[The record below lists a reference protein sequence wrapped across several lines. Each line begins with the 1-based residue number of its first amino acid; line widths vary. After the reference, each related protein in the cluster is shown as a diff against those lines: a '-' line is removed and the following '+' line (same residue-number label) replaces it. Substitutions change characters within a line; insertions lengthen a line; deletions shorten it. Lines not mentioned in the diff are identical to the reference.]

1 MLTISVACLAVVAHG
16 QDIRGVAPV
25 VGLRTHS
32 PTDVLLTG
40 ATLVANP
47 DHYLKDLG
55 SEDSAKDSD
64 ENASTGDVLIRAGR
78 IVAVSDSIEPPPGCR
93 VVDCSGKTI
102 YAGWINAWQEVPSD
116 SLTSGDDYW
125 NANIVVNREVR
136 DLSSVPDAGKLR
148 SQGFTTTVLAP
159 KGRILGGQPSVWSLN
174 ESKDDPDNSHAG
186 PQRIAD
192 LKWMTAALSVPR
204 GNDSGERY
212 PNSPMGA
219 VALLR
224 QSLYDAQWYRDA
236 SAAHDANPSLPQ
248 PDHSETLQ
256 TLHQALVGSTFVFDC
271 PNERMAL
278 RAQKIAN
285 EFSLRSIVRGSG
297 REYREAA
304 AIAALDRVL
313 LLPLDFPEAP
323 DVATPESAREVDLVN
338 LMDWKFAPTNPA
350 EMVRQGATICLTT
363 DRLDDP
369 GKFLAR
375 LRTAVKRGLS
385 RRDAIA
391 ALTTTPAGM
400 LGLERSHGRIAAGM
414 SANLIVASGDLFE
427 KDTKVWK
434 VLVDGQEFVVN
445 EEPETKVAS
454 LVGSWKLRMP
464 ADSATQVELAITQK
478 DGRLSAE
485 LIGTTP
491 KEETDEEVLEGEK
504 ENLKESSDE
513 SVDGDTASSKTDDE
527 ESDTESESDAS
538 DETKSEEEG
547 SKENKDEEPKEQTSK
562 QKLKKIVQRL
572 DQFAGQITCEDSE
585 DALCQALGLPE
596 GTHRVVIRSGAK
608 SLEKVSES
616 EPLSIE
622 FYPIGKPARRFETS
636 WVEPETDSDK
646 TPEEESTDEKA
657 SDDEAPE
664 DKDVESD
671 DSDDS
676 KDADGEQPPEGELAS
691 AEPEQAP
698 EESAADEPVVE
709 ELQVVRPLGVYGRSE
724 PVAPVT
730 RVLFQGALVWTC
742 EDRDDLRVPETP
754 MDVLVENGRIVTVDE
769 HITVPTGEDC
779 TIIDA
784 SGKHITPGLIDCHS
798 HAATDGGI
806 NESGQVVTSEVRV
819 GDFIDNTDITIYR
832 QLAGGVTT
840 ANILHGSANPI
851 GGQNQVVKFRW
862 GDSMDD
868 FRFQDAPLG
877 IKFALGENV
886 KRNTSRY
893 PNTRMGVEQLLRDQ
907 FLAAREYAGAH
918 RRWSSGQRDTL
929 PPRVDLQLQTLVE
942 IQDGKRWIH
951 CHSYRQDEI
960 MATLD
965 VLDEFGIRIGSL
977 QHILEGYKVADRM
990 VEHGAMASSFAD
1002 WWAYKFEVYDAIPY
1016 NGVLMHNKGIVVSYN
1031 SDDAEMGRHLN
1042 TEAGKAIKY
1051 GGVPPTEALKFVTLN
1066 PAKQLRIE
1074 DRVGSIEVGKE
1085 ADLVVWSGPPMSTT
1099 SRCEQTWI
1107 DGRPMFR
1114 LEDEAK
1120 LRARDEA
1127 WRNELI
1133 QELLDGKPKTD
1144 SEEPSKDDDEKALAD
1159 HQTMELKE
1167 EERWLRYDEFC
1178 NSRGAQQSV
1187 QQNARQAAQQAA
1199 KSQRSEEVQ

>member
-1 MLTISVACLAVVAHG
+1 MLTVSMACLAIVAHG
-16 QDIRGVAPV
+16 QDVRGVAPV
-25 VGLRTHS
+25 VGLRTNS

-40 ATLVANP
+40 AILVTNP
-47 DHYLKDLG
+47 DYYLKDLG
-55 SEDSAKDSD
+55 ADESAKDSD
-64 ENASTGDVLIRAGR
+64 EKVATGDVLIRSGR

-102 YAGWINAWQEVPSD
+102 YAGWINAWQEVSGD

-125 NANIVVNREVR
+125 NANIVANREVEE
-136 DLSSVPDAGKLR
+136 LLSVPNAGKLR

-159 KGRILGGQPSVWSLN
+159 KGRIIGGQPSVWSLN
-174 ESKDDPDNSHAG
+174 ESKDEVDNAHAG

-278 RAQKIAN
+278 RAQNIAN
-285 EFSLRSIVRGSG
+285 EFSMRSIIRGSG
-297 REYREAA
+297 REYRESE
-304 AIAALDRVL
+304 AIAALDRVM

-323 DVATPESAREVDLVN
+323 DVSTPESAREVDLVS

-350 EMVRQGATICLTT
+350 EMIRQGATVCLTT

-375 LRTAVKRGLS
+375 LRTAVERGLS

-391 ALTTTPAGM
+391 SLTTTPAGL
-400 LGLERSHGRIAAGM
+400 LGLDRNHGRIAGGM
-414 SANLIVASGDLFE
+414 SANLIVADGDLFE
-427 KDTKVWK
+427 KETKVWK
-434 VLVDGQEFVVN
+434 VLVDGQEFVIN

-464 ADSATQVELAITQK
+464 ADSATQVELAISQK

-485 LIGTTP
+485 LIGKTP
-491 KEETDEEVLEGEK
+491 AETSEEISTD
-504 ENLKESSDE
+504 
-513 SVDGDTASSKTDDE
+513 
-527 ESDTESESDAS
+527 ESESDDSKEGESETDAS
-538 DETKSEEEG
+538 DDEDAD
-547 SKENKDEEPKEQTSK
+547 ENDTDERDTDKKDDEPTEKTSK

-572 DQFAGQITCEDSE
+572 DQFAGQITCGDS
-585 DALCQALGLPE
+585 DDDLCQALGLSE
-596 GTHRVVIRSGAK
+596 GTHRVVIRSSAK
-608 SLEKVSES
+608 TLADVSNA

-622 FYPIGKPARRFETS
+622 FYPIGQSSRRFQTS
-636 WVEPETDSDK
+636 WMEPEPEADDDSEDEDSADVEASNDDK
-646 TPEEESTDEKA
+646 DESEGT
-657 SDDEAPE
+657 DDEGAD
-664 DKDVESD
+664 DK
-671 DSDDS
+671 
-676 KDADGEQPPEGELAS
+676 KPEGELAS
-691 AEPEQAP
+691 VDSAKETSE
-698 EESAADEPVVE
+698 EESSID
-709 ELQVVRPLGVYGRSE
+709 ELQIVRPLGAYGRSE
-724 PVAPVT
+724 PVARPT
-730 RVLFQGALVWTC
+730 KVLFQGALVWTC
-742 EDRDDLRVPETP
+742 EDRDDLQVPETP
-754 MDVLVENGRIVTVDE
+754 MDVLVEDGRIVAVEE

-806 NESGQVVTSEVRV
+806 NESGQVVTAEVRI
-819 GDFIDNTDITIYR
+819 GDFIDHTDITIYR

-840 ANILHGSANPI
+840 ANVLHGSANPI
-851 GGQNQVVKFRW
+851 GGQNLVVKFRW
-862 GDSMDD
+862 GDSMDA
-868 FRFQDAPLG
+868 FRFKDAPLG

-886 KRNTSRY
+886 KRSTSRY

-907 FLAAREYAGAH
+907 LLAAREYASAH
-918 RRWSSGQRDTL
+918 RRWNSGERNTL

-965 VLDEFGIRIGSL
+965 VLDEFGIRIGTL

-990 VEHGAMASSFAD
+990 AEHGAMASSFAD

-1042 TEAGKAIKY
+1042 TEAGKAVKY

-1074 DRVGSIEVGKE
+1074 DRVGSIEEGKD

-1099 SRCEQTWI
+1099 SRCEQTWV

-1114 LEDEAK
+1114 LEDDAEMQ
-1120 LRARDEA
+1120 ARDEA

-1133 QELLDGKPKTD
+1133 QELLDGKPKYD
-1144 SEEPSKDDDEKALAD
+1144 SDDSSEDDEDKSLSNRRM
-1159 HQTMELKE
+1159 MELAE
-1167 EERWLRYDEFC
+1167 EDRWLRYDEFC
-1178 NSRGAQQSV
+1178 NSRGAQQRA
-1187 QQNARQAAQQAA
+1187 QQNAL
-1199 KSQRSEEVQ
+1199 SQGTEEVQ